1 LYISD
6 QELHFQHSHSL
17 QKLLVPN
24 GLSEWWMNTKIEFG
38 TNQSLT
44 SKLKIL
50 LGDAKGYIG
59 QLIELAPTVCLS
71 PLQEWKS
78 KELKLN
84 LLHTIHYKVSPEM
97 SIHETMDQSKIL
109 FDEATQQL
117 NIRIHEELASEW
129 YLTLDALV
137 HFY

>member
-1 LYISD
+1 
-6 QELHFQHSHSL
+6 
-17 QKLLVPN
+17 
-24 GLSEWWMNTKIEFG
+24 MNTKIEFG

-97 SIHETMDQSKIL
+97 SIHETMDQSKVL
-109 FDEATQQL
+109 LDEATQQL